1 MAYKARTTRRS
12 RKPKSAAQIAA
23 AKKNLEKARAARARK
38 AKTSASSSTTTAKK
52 KTARTF
58 KKSTSAPVRRR
69 VAEIDAKWKEDPL
82 GFGEKINTRVQKW
95 SNGKIE
101 DYFHWVDRALP
112 KVKDKKGRSNASK
125 LESFLLANPRKKM
138 RDPRKSLE
146 AQRRAAKMRK
156 QKNKSYGSTR
166 KPNTIYHSSADGTLS
181 NTPKRTTRRR
191 RRTTK

>member
-1 MAYKARTTRRS
+1 MAYKASTTRRS

-38 AKTSASSSTTTAKK
+38 AKTTVKKSTPTKTTF
-52 KTARTF
+52 RI

-69 VAEIDAKWKEDPL
+69 VAEIDAKWRDDPV

-95 SNGKIE
+95 SRGKIE
-101 DYFHWVDRALP
+101 DYQHWVDRALP

-181 NTPKRTTRRR
+181 NTPRRTTTRRR
-191 RRTTK
+191 RRTT